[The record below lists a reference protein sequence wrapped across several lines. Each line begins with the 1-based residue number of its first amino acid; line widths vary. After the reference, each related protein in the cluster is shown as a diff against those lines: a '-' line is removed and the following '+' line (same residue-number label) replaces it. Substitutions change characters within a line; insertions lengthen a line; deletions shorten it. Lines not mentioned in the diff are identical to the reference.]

1 MTYNLSLYGNFT
13 RRALFMAFRILAV
26 SFLAL
31 GLMAGGMA
39 YAGSET
45 AAPADGAA
53 AAPKSGGSSVS
64 LDELIEM
71 KDKAEDELP
80 GQGLQEGRMGAPA
93 EPQLLDEA
101 QNVGSG
107 KKSKRPHA
115 PNEVDDFS
123 SGAPIDIV
131 EMKYSESDEYIDPNR
146 QNMSKLM
153 WQMGILDLSDNV
165 AIDNYLLIN
174 ECELYLRF
182 YNNDI
187 EWEKIREA
195 TREHLNNNMMKFS
208 TKFEILVPISLNR
221 YNPEKQYFELE
232 EESKMINVRRLDI
245 NMNNRRQACNEKGK
259 EIRGYPRNI
268 ILTLNRPFS
277 FTRVPVSKA
286 LAELYIEEAR
296 IQYENVPLKL
306 QNEYYERMAFL
317 RAKVNIT
324 SFKEAIQGRH
334 GEMQAVVIGQ
344 LDGVEIYADVE
355 KQKLMYRENRKNKSI
370 RQRRKEQAQ
379 AESFGAAAPENQPK
393 AEAAKAPDEPEPLK
407 KNMTPFSRKNPN
419 FAEEKPVAPPRGSA
433 ISGGSASDM
442 PQ

>member
-1 MTYNLSLYGNFT
+1 
-13 RRALFMAFRILAV
+13 
-26 SFLAL
+26 
-31 GLMAGGMA
+31 MAGA
-39 YAGSET
+39 AQAGSSET
-45 AAPADGAA
+45 AAPAEA
-53 AAPKSGGSSVS
+53 AAPAPKESAVS
-64 LDELIEM
+64 LDELIDM
-71 KDKAEDELP
+71 KNHAEDELP
-80 GQGLQEGRMGAPA
+80 GQGLQEGRMGAPDA
-93 EPQLLDEA
+93 PKILEES
-101 QNVGSG
+101 QNQGG
-107 KKSKRPHA
+107 KKSPRPKA
-115 PNEVDDFS
+115 ANEIDDFS

-195 TREHLNNNMMKFS
+195 TREHLNQNMMKFS

-245 NMNNRRQACNEKGK
+245 NMNNRKQSCNEKGR

-306 QNEYYERMAFL
+306 QNEYYERMAFM

-370 RQRRKEQAQ
+370 RQRRKEQAT
-379 AESFGAAAPENQPK
+379 AESFGATAPENQPK
-393 AEAAKAPDEPEPLK
+393 AEEAKAPAEPEPLK
-407 KNMTPFSRKNPN
+407 KNMTPFSRRNPN
-419 FAEEKPVAPPRGSA
+419 FAEEKPEPAPRGSA
-433 ISGGSASDM
+433 ISGGSASDI
-442 PQ
+442 PTP